1 MIHRTTLRRVIPGI
15 ARAAGIALVLTS
27 ASLLACSDHSGH
39 DHGATSDE
47 AVRSAIQAHI
57 DAAGRTLEVED
68 PTRDRAAV
76 TLAFDHVHERV
87 KDTSGGRRLACVD
100 FEAADGTVYDVDYYV
115 RASDGGGE
123 PVVEDVV
130 LHKVEGENV
139 LAPERQQELDR
150 AGS

>member
-1 MIHRTTLRRVIPGI
+1 MTHGTASSAPSSG
-15 ARAAGIALVLTS
+15 ARHAAGVALALAAALT
-27 ASLLACSDHSGH
+27 LACSDQAGHS
-39 DHGATSDE
+39 HGTLSEE
-47 AVRSAIQAHI
+47 AVRDAIQAHV

-68 PTRDRAAV
+68 PTRDGAAV

-100 FEAADGTVYDVDYYV
+100 FEAADGKLYDVDYYV
-115 RASDGGGE
+115 RAGEDGGE
-123 PVVEDVV
+123 PVVDDVV

-150 AGS
+150 AGG